1 MTKTSKFIRFLM
13 RICFLVIKQKD
24 DKISF
29 SKYKTAVYISL
40 TIGWLF
46 IIPIVSFAI
55 GADRVS
61 ERFNKE
67 VIHGVSR

>member
-1 MTKTSKFIRFLM
+1 M
-13 RICFLVIKQKD
+13 VIKQKD